1 MAFITVGGNVISFAE
16 YDDVTSTDQR
26 LMEANEG
33 LTADVVEDHLER
45 ATQRIIQLIR
55 QTDWWRSYYIRQ
67 SGGSLS
73 PSIFTDGLISVPA
86 PDANKIKDRQADFT
100 DLCVYY
106 ALSEIIYPKIADFNN
121 QDSSEV
127 KKIGVF
133 GEKFRKRFQ
142 ELIDAG
148 DWYDFTGSGTI
159 TPEEKMPVKT
169 NLVRIR

>member
-1 MAFITVGGNVISFAE
+1 MAFIIVGGNVISFAE
-16 YDDVTSTDQR
+16 YADVTSTDQR

-33 LTADVVEDHLER
+33 LTESVVEDHLVR
-45 ATQRIIQLIR
+45 ATERIIQLIR

-67 SGGSLS
+67 SGTNLN
-73 PSIFTDGLISVPA
+73 PSIFTDGMISVPA
-86 PDANKIKDRQADFT
+86 PDANKILDRQADFT

-121 QDSSEV
+121 QDSAEAR
-127 KKIGVF
+127 KIGVF

-148 DWYDFTGSGTI
+148 DWYDFKGSGAVTAD
-159 TPEEKMPVKT
+159 EKMPVRT
-169 NLVRIR
+169 NLVRKR